1 VSIFVDTSALHA
13 VLDRADENHE
23 AAAAQWRRIVGTDVN
38 LVTTSYTL
46 LEATALAQKRLGI
59 AAVRSL
65 QGDILPWLTV
75 EWIGE
80 DVHHTAMAALLSAS
94 RRSVSLVDCVSFEI
108 MRRRGVEEAFTFD
121 SDFRQQG
128 FRVLP

>member
-1 VSIFVDTSALHA
+1 MDTSALHA

-23 AAAAQWRRIVGTDVN
+23 VAAAHWRRLVVTDIN
-38 LVTTSYTL
+38 MVTTSYTL

-65 QGDILPWLTV
+65 QGDIVPWLTV
-75 EWIGE
+75 DWIGE

-94 RRSVSLVDCVSFEI
+94 RRSVSLVDCVSFET
-108 MRRRGVEEAFTFD
+108 MRRHGLQEAFTFD
-121 SDFRQQG
+121 SHFSQQG